1 MDDWF
6 ELFKKRPKEELG
18 PYVPSN
24 QPPPPETAVEKT
36 ASPSVAQEILA
47 QRFTKLKHKTLY
59 VNLEYE
65 EIAPLFKEAQLSFIS
80 QMFKFCDQQGLT
92 APFKPS
98 AVPEPSTPSSESAQT
113 KELYR
118 EIARKTHP
126 DRTSGLSPSEIE
138 ARGCLYQEA
147 CEGKKNGD
155 FQAIL
160 KVALELNIQPK
171 HLTSWDLEEMEK
183 AIDALAAKIHTIKN
197 DLMWQWYYC
206 NPEDQEK
213 IFKKLTEECNP
224 IGDGTNS

>member
-1 MDDWF
+1 MDDLF
-6 ELFKKRPKEELG
+6 DLFKKRAKDELG
-18 PYVPSN
+18 SYNPSN
-24 QPPPPETAVEKT
+24 QTPPENSSIEKT
-36 ASPSVAQEILA
+36 ASELEAQSILS

-59 VNLEYE
+59 VNMEYE
-65 EIAPLFKEAQLSFIS
+65 EIAPLFKEAQSSFIS
-80 QMFKFCDQQGLT
+80 QMFKFCDQQRLT
-92 APFKPS
+92 PPFKPS
-98 AVPEPSTPSSESAQT
+98 AVPEPSTPPSESAQT
-113 KELYR
+113 KDLYR

-171 HLTSWDLEEMEK
+171 HLTSWDLDEMEK
-183 AIDALAAKIHTIKN
+183 SIDSLSVKIDIIKN

-206 NPEDQEK
+206 NPQDQEK

-224 IGDGTNS
+224 IIDGTNS

>member
-1 MDDWF
+1 MDD
-6 ELFKKRPKEELG
+6 LFDLFRKRAKDELG
-18 PYVPSN
+18 PYTPSN
-24 QPPPPETAVEKT
+24 QTPPENSSIEKT
-36 ASPSVAQEILA
+36 ASELEAQGILS

-59 VNLEYE
+59 VNMEYE
-65 EIAPLFKEAQLSFIS
+65 EIAPVFKEAQSSFIS
-80 QMFKFCDQQGLT
+80 QMFKFCDKQKLT
-92 APFKPS
+92 PPFKPS

-126 DRTSGLSPSEIE
+126 DRTSGLSPIEIE

-160 KVALELNIQPK
+160 KIALELNIQPK
-171 HLTSWDLEEMEK
+171 HLTSWDLDEMENSINALSVK
-183 AIDALAAKIHTIKN
+183 IDTIKN

-224 IGDGTNS
+224 IIDGTNS